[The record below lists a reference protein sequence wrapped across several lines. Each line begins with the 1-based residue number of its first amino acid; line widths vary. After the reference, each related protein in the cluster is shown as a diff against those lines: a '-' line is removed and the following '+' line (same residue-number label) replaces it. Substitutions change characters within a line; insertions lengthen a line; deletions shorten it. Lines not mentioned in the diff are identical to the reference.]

1 VIMNKFKTDLAWQ
14 TLEHDKVTHTSMV
27 PVMLNRLLKEDGRHH
42 LQALLMG
49 GANTTPKLLQKA
61 KDKGLPVYNSFG
73 MTETCSQIV
82 QLSYDDPK
90 IFSGAV
96 GNINDTMT
104 EIKVD
109 EATDEM
115 LLRGDSVVQ
124 SYLNADIELK
134 DEFFNNREIVQIDED
149 GNIYMIDRRND

>member
-1 VIMNKFKTDLAWQ
+1 MVNPIFHISGLSILFRSVISMSTMVIMNKFKTDLAWQ
-14 TLEHDKVTHTSMV
+14 TLEHEKVTHTSMV
-27 PVMLNRLLKEDGRHH
+27 PVMLNRLVKEEGTHF

-90 IFSGAV
+90 IFSG
-96 GNINDTMT
+96 
-104 EIKVD
+104 
-109 EATDEM
+109 
-115 LLRGDSVVQ
+115 Q
-124 SYLNADIELK
+124 
-134 DEFFNNREIVQIDED
+134 
-149 GNIYMIDRRND
+149 